1 LGGRPEPGRIH
12 VVIPSDDENME
23 VEETRLNLR
32 NVTPS
37 AHYGPL
43 TGTLRAWLEVKGGP
57 DAGARFDIEKVPC
70 IVGRGKH
77 ADVRLRDEILSRLH
91 LIIGW
96 EEDEFRVIDN
106 QSQNGTRLNGSK
118 VKEYKLQ
125 KGDTLLIGSTILV
138 FCTEGE
144 AAPSDR

>member
-1 LGGRPEPGRIH
+1 L
-12 VVIPSDDENME
+12 E

-32 NVTPS
+32 NITPT

-43 TGTLRAWLEVKGGP
+43 TGSLRAWLEVKSGP
-57 DAGARFDIEKVPC
+57 DSGGRFEIHKVPC

-77 ADVRLRDEILSRLH
+77 ADIRLKDEILSRLH

-118 VKEYKLQ
+118 VKEYKIQ
-125 KGDTLLIGSTILV
+125 NGDTLLIGHTTLV
-138 FCTEGE
+138 FRTEGE
-144 AAPSDR
+144 ATPSDRTS